1 MMFKVLKDKFIEVK
15 GNINFVKYF
24 KNTLWLF
31 VSKILGLFSSVFVGA
46 WVARY
51 LGPETFGLFAYS
63 NSLVALFLPIAMMG
77 LNDIIVKELVIA
89 NNKAEVSKILGT
101 AFVIKLFFGLLSL
114 LILVAFVFLNKDF
127 LEIRTLLLIFSSFLI
142 FQSLEV
148 FDFYFQSQVKS
159 KFVVYSRIVAVLLS
173 SIFKIILI
181 NNNAPV
187 AYFAVVIILEFLTT
201 HLITYIYF
209 RKTKIKLSIF
219 NYDKLYIFSLLK
231 RSWPLFL
238 SGMMYIV
245 YLKIDQ
251 IMVKEILGAKAAGL
265 YAVSINL
272 SEVWYF
278 IPNIIAASL
287 FPAILLSKVK
297 DKKSYHKRITNLYS
311 LLFWMAVLISLF
323 VTFFGEWIIQILYG
337 DSFRASYKILS
348 IYIWSN
354 IFFFFTTI
362 SSKWLIAEGFYMH
375 SFYRNILGAILNVL
389 LNVVLIQQF
398 GLIGAAISTL
408 ISYAFVGL
416 FYDLL
421 FKELRINF
429 KLKIKSIVCIN

>member
-1 MMFKVLKDKFIEVK
+1 M
-15 GNINFVKYF
+15 
-24 KNTLWLF
+24 
-31 VSKILGLFSSVFVGA
+31 
-46 WVARY
+46 
-51 LGPETFGLFAYS
+51 
-63 NSLVALFLPIAMMG
+63 
-77 LNDIIVKELVIA
+77 
-89 NNKAEVSKILGT
+89 
-101 AFVIKLFFGLLSL
+101 
-114 LILVAFVFLNKDF
+114 
-127 LEIRTLLLIFSSFLI
+127 
-142 FQSLEV
+142 